1 MSVLWTQMND
11 TKEKIKSLEESI
23 KKLTDSKKDLTD
35 KKASIE
41 TQNNNIWSL
50 ITSKQEEY

>member
-1 MSVLWTQMND
+1 MND